1 MINKTIEKALNEQV
15 EKEASSS
22 QFYLAMASWAEN
34 NGLNGTAKFM
44 YMHSDEERMHMLKLV
59 KFINERGGKAVI
71 PAIQQPPTEFN
82 SLERVFELLL
92 EHEEMVSESI
102 NTIVESC
109 LKEKDH
115 STHNFM
121 QWYVTEQLEEEALA
135 RSILDKLKLIGGDKG
150 GLYLFDRDMES
161 SSASQATA

>member
-1 MINKTIEKALNEQV
+1 MNKHVEKALNEQIV
-15 EKEASSS
+15 KEASSS

-44 YMHSDEERMHMLKLV
+44 YIHSDEERMHMLKLV
-59 KFINERGGKAVI
+59 KFINERGGKAII
-71 PAIQQPPTEFN
+71 PQIPQPPSEFK
-82 SLERVFELLL
+82 SLEKVFELLL
-92 EHEEMVSESI
+92 EHEVMVSDSI
-102 NTIVESC
+102 NNIVEIC

-135 RSILDKLKLIGGDKG
+135 RGILDKLKLIGGDKG
-150 GLYLFDRDMES
+150 GLYLFDRDLEAT
-161 SSASQATA
+161 SASQNNF